1 MGKSLEIISEVHPKK
16 NEEDQQKL
24 TNVTYQCKNIGIYI
38 YIYIYED
45 LQVSSSITFINMGWD
60 DQSYSLCFTN
70 AEGNFIRIHTKKKN

>member
-38 YIYIYED
+38 YIYMKTYKY
-45 LQVSSSITFINMGWD
+45 LV
-60 DQSYSLCFTN
+60 L
-70 AEGNFIRIHTKKKN
+70 